1 MGPMAVSG
9 RAPRAVVVGGGVGGL
24 ACAIDLARAGVAVTL
39 CERAAEVGGKLRQV
53 AVAGRSIDAG
63 PTVLTMRWVF
73 EGLFA
78 DAGTT
83 LAEQLTLTPMETL
96 ARHAW
101 ADGSRLDLHAEL
113 ERSADAIGAFA
124 GAAEARGFREFC
136 RHSATIYRMVAA
148 PFIAS
153 ARPSLP
159 GLVGSLGLGGLGGVF
174 KIDFHRSMWRALGDF
189 FRDPRLRQL
198 FARYATYYGS
208 DPFTAPATLNLIA
221 HVEQLGVWTVEGG
234 MIGLA
239 TALRRVG
246 ASLGV
251 SLRCGA
257 EVAEVAVQGGKARG
271 VVLAG
276 GEAIAADAVIVNGD
290 VAAVAEGR
298 LGAAAAAAVKT
309 PAADR
314 RSLSALTWACVAEVK
329 GWPLVRH
336 NVCFSRDYAAEFA
349 ALAAG
354 RLPAEPTV
362 YICAQDR
369 GDVVAG
375 AAAYTAAA
383 GPQRLLILVNAPPCG
398 GEGRF
403 RHPEIDACQQ
413 ATFQLLRRCGLD
425 LTLTPEATLLT
436 TPNELAA
443 LFPGTHGAIY
453 GAATRG
459 FTDTLRRQ
467 GARTRLAGLYL
478 AGGSVHPGAGVP
490 MATLSGRHAAQSV
503 LADLAS
509 TAGWR
514 PAGTAG
520 GTSTRSATTGATG

>member
-1 MGPMAVSG
+1 MASQG
-9 RAPRAVVVGGGVGGL
+9 RAAHAVVVGGGVGGL
-24 ACAIDLARAGVAVTL
+24 ACAIDLASRGVRVTL
-39 CERAAEVGGKLRQV
+39 CERAGQVGGKLRQI
-53 AVAGRSIDAG
+53 AVAGRAIDAG

-78 DAGTT
+78 DAGTS
-83 LAEQLTLTPMETL
+83 LAEQVKLRPLTTL

-101 ADGSRLDLHAEL
+101 ADGSRLDLHADV
-113 ERSADAIGAFA
+113 ERSAAAIGEFA

-136 RHSATIYRMVAA
+136 RHSAAIYAQVSG
-148 PFIAS
+148 PFIAA
-153 ARPSLP
+153 ARPTVTS
-159 GLVGSLGLGGLGGVF
+159 LVGSLGLRGLGGVF
-174 KIDFHRSMWRALGDF
+174 KIDFHRSMWKALGDY

-198 FARYATYYGS
+198 FGRYATYYGS

-234 MIGLA
+234 MFELA
-239 TALRRVG
+239 AALRRV
-246 ASLGV
+246 AIERGV
-251 SLRCGA
+251 VVRCGA
-257 EVAEVAVQGGKARG
+257 EVAEVAVHGGKVRG
-271 VVLAG
+271 VMLAD
-276 GEAIAADAVIVNGD
+276 GEAIVADAVIVNGD

-298 LGAAAAAAVKT
+298 LGTAAAAAVKR
-309 PAADR
+309 PADDR
-314 RSLSALTWACVAEVK
+314 RSLSALTWAAVAEVQ
-329 GWPLVRH
+329 GWPLLRH
-336 NVCFSRDYAAEFA
+336 NVCFSRDYAAEFRD
-349 ALAAG
+349 LAAG
-354 RLPAEPTV
+354 RLPGEPTV

-369 GDVVAG
+369 GDAL
-375 AAAYTAAA
+375 AEDAAYTAAA
-383 GPQRLLILVNAPPCG
+383 GSQRLLILVNAPPRG

-403 RHPEIDACQQ
+403 CHPEIEACRQ

-425 LTLTPEATLLT
+425 LTLRPEASEVT
-436 TPNELAA
+436 TPNDYAA

-459 FTDTLRRQ
+459 FTDSLTRQ
-467 GARTRLAGLYL
+467 GARTKLAGLYL

-509 TAGWR
+509 TVGWR

-520 GTSTRSATTGATG
+520 GTSTRSATTVVTG

>member
-1 MGPMAVSG
+1 MAFHG
-9 RAPRAVVVGGGVGGL
+9 RVARAVVVGGGVGGL
-24 ACAIDLARAGVAVTL
+24 ACAIDLAGRGVAVTL
-39 CERAAEVGGKLRQV
+39 CERAAQVGGKLRQL
-53 AVAGRSIDAG
+53 AVADRWIDAG

-78 DAGTT
+78 DAGTS
-83 LAEQLTLTPMETL
+83 LGEQLRLRPLDTL

-101 ADGSRLDLHAEL
+101 ADGSRLDLFADV
-113 ERSADAIGAFA
+113 ERSAAAIAEFA
-124 GAAEARGFREFC
+124 GAAEARGYREFC
-136 RHSATIYRMVAA
+136 RHAAAIYAQVAG

-153 ARPSLP
+153 ARPTVAS
-159 GLVGSLGLGGLGGVF
+159 LVGSLGLRGLGGVF
-174 KIDFHRSMWRALGDF
+174 KIDFHRSMWKALGDY

-198 FARYATYYGS
+198 FGRYATYYGS

-234 MIGLA
+234 MFELA
-239 TALRRVG
+239 AALRRV
-246 ASLGV
+246 AQERGV
-251 SLRCGA
+251 TLRCGA
-257 EVAEVAVQGGKARG
+257 EVAEVAVHAGKVRG
-271 VVLAG
+271 VVLAD
-276 GEAIAADAVIVNGD
+276 GEAIAADAVVFNGD

-298 LGAAAAAAVKT
+298 LGAAAAAAVKR
-309 PAADR
+309 PPEDR
-314 RSLSALTWACVAEVK
+314 RSLSALTWAAVSEVQ
-329 GWPLVRH
+329 GWPLLRH

-349 ALAAG
+349 DLAAG

-369 GDVVAG
+369 GDALAG
-375 AAAYTAAA
+375 ASSYTADA
-383 GPQRLLILVNAPPCG
+383 GPQRLLILVNAPPRG

-403 RHPEIDACQQ
+403 CHPEIEACRQ

-425 LTLTPEATLLT
+425 LTLSPEASEVS
-436 TPNELAA
+436 TPNDYAA

-459 FTDTLRRQ
+459 FTDSLTRQ

-520 GTSTRSATTGATG
+520 GTSTRSATTDVSG